1 MWNLLTRQKRKT
13 WRIRLKKKKFK
24 NTLLMIPD
32 NRKYIAMFKGSQT
45 SPVCPFNKNSV
56 TFKMIMQH

>member
-1 MWNLLTRQKRKT
+1 
-13 WRIRLKKKKFK
+13 
-24 NTLLMIPD
+24 MIPD